1 MLYIALLIVTII
13 AFVISAISGG
23 GASLIL
29 IPLLDLM
36 LPSAFVPFA
45 LTVGTFS
52 SSTSRVIVFRKHI
65 DWRIFRWF
73 VPFSIPFVVLGAF
86 LLRSL
91 NPMYLQLIV
100 ALFLIGN
107 IPMLLRKKGQ
117 ERKDEKPH
125 SVFILAL
132 VGALAGFISGVT
144 GAVGLLF
151 NRFYLKYGLSKEQIV
166 ATRAANEIIL
176 HLIKLVVYIAV
187 GLFSVEALMIGGV
200 VAIAAFISA
209 YVAKRLLPFLSERVF
224 RKIGYGAMVLAGL
237 FLMTKTVNRIIQED
251 GISMQTLVLKE
262 KKETK
267 IFWRES
273 YVKLEY
279 SWNHGLELEVPID
292 YSGLPLN
299 VQQFHDSI
307 AGECD
312 DMLIERV
319 YGINTDEK
327 YEIYCFSE
335 LIYKKYNF

>member
-1 MLYIALLIVTII
+1 MLYIALFIVTIL

-29 IPLLDLM
+29 IPLLDVM
-36 LPSAFVPFA
+36 LPTAFVPFA

-52 SSTSRVIVFRKHI
+52 SSASRVIVFRKHI

-86 LLRSL
+86 LLSSL

-100 ALFLIGN
+100 ALFLLGN
-107 IPMLLRKKGQ
+107 IPMLLRKKGK

-125 SVFILAL
+125 GVVILAI
-132 VGALAGFISGVT
+132 VGALAGFISGIT

-151 NRFYLKYGLSKEQIV
+151 NRFYLKYGLTKEQIV

-176 HLIKLVVYIAV
+176 HLIKLAVYLAV
-187 GLFSVEALMIGGV
+187 GLFSFEALMVGVV
-200 VAIAAFISA
+200 VAIAAFVSA
-209 YVAKRLLPFLSERVF
+209 YVAKSLLPFLSERLF
-224 RKIGYGAMVLAGL
+224 RKIGYGAMVLAGV
-237 FLMTKTVNRIIQED
+237 FLMTKTANRIIHED
-251 GISMQTLVLKE
+251 GISMQTLVLSD

-267 IFWRES
+267 IVWRES

-279 SWNHGLELEVPID
+279 SWNHGFEIEIPID
-292 YSGLPLN
+292 YSELPLN
-299 VQQFHDSI
+299 LRQFHDSI
-307 AGECD
+307 ADECD
-312 DMLIERV
+312 DILLERV
-319 YGINTDEK
+319 YGINADEK

-335 LIYKKYNF
+335 STYKKYNF